1 MLDRKPGAESS
12 KATRCRFSSIDLT
25 NLEDDDLVVK
35 IEAAKRLAASKTAF
49 APLRDLLKLS
59 TSIET
64 RFAIVFA
71 LSWQNDL
78 RVWKTLISLLRD
90 EHESPRVR
98 AQAAEGLANMFHRK
112 RKGTTGFNAALVVL
126 TNALKDVSS
135 EVRYFAAFALGA
147 SRDPSVV
154 PALRR
159 LRHDQATSEAYVG
172 TVGDEVSTAIADIL
186 ASTKAGHPRLRK
198 GLGTQ
203 ASD

>member
-1 MLDRKPGAESS
+1 MLDRKPEAKSS
-12 KATRCRFSSIDLT
+12 KATRCRLFSIDLT

-78 RVWKTLISLLRD
+78 RVWEPLITLLRD
-90 EHESPRVR
+90 EHESPRIR

-112 RKGTTGFNAALVVL
+112 RRGATGFNAALVVL
-126 TNALKDVSS
+126 TNTLKDVSS

-172 TVGDEVSTAIADIL
+172 TVGDEVRAAIAEIQNGSSKGPTH
-186 ASTKAGHPRLRK
+186 AVKALKAQR
-198 GLGTQ
+198 
-203 ASD
+203 